1 MSEIV
6 VANVPE
12 IIAITFDDTTGDS
25 IVSGRELHEKLA
37 INSNYSTWIKR
48 MIDYGFYEN
57 VDFIEVWSDSKNGNA
72 VDFEKS
78 AQYMSSKGYQINH
91 LMKLDM
97 AKEIAMIQ
105 RSPEGK
111 AIRQYLIEIEKAWN
125 TPEKIMERALII
137 ANNNIKKLTLEVGEL
152 KPKAEVYDNFVDKE
166 HTLGFRELRKEL
178 ESALGI
184 SIKETELKVILRELK
199 LIGKTLKATAY
210 AIRNEYAV
218 TKDIELPCGS
228 KTQDRFTMK
237 ARNLVFDYIRKA
249 EEDKEWLA

>member
-1 MSEIV
+1 MSEIA
-6 VANVPE
+6 VANTSEV
-12 IIAITFDDTTGDS
+12 IAITFDDTTGDS
-25 IVSGRELHEKLA
+25 IISGRELHEKLK
-37 INSNYSTWIKR
+37 IKTPYKKWMDR
-48 MIDYGFYEN
+48 MIEYGFVEN
-57 VDFIEVWSDSKNGNA
+57 TDFVTVGQKCPIANG
-72 VDFEKS
+72 
-78 AQYMSSKGYQINH
+78 GYQTQTDHI
-91 LMKLDM
+91 MKLDM

-137 ANNNIKKLTLEVGEL
+137 ANNNIRKLTLEVGEL
-152 KPKAEVYDNFVDKE
+152 KPKADVYDNFIDKE

-178 ESALGI
+178 ESTLEV
-184 SIKETELKVILRELK
+184 SIKETELKEILRELN

-218 TKDIELPCGS
+218 TKDIETNFGS

-237 ARNLVFDYIRKA
+237 ARDLVFDFLKKRKGGIVNG
-249 EEDKEWLA
+249 